1 MTPSFGVHAHS
12 MSGVVNCGMQKFR
25 FVLAALCVMSVLV
38 LGATRSSAMQSSVAA
53 PEECTAQSVVNG
65 VNAAGSSRVVVVA
78 AYGCEGSWAY
88 LWADVNVGTE
98 TIGVTMVLK
107 WRPDLNQWRPTDRS
121 VTCVEGHLPETVY
134 RQGCFSN

>member
-12 MSGVVNCGMQKFR
+12 MSGVVNCGMQQFR
-25 FVLAALCVMSVLV
+25 LALAGVLTCGLLTF
-38 LGATRSSAMQSSVAA
+38 GATRGSAMQSSVAA
-53 PEECTAQSVVNG
+53 PEECTAQSVANG
-65 VNAAGSSRVVVVA
+65 VNAAGSRRVVVVA

-88 LWADVNVGTE
+88 LWADVNIGTE

-121 VTCVEGHLPETVY
+121 VTCLEGLLAETVY